1 MRTLIFLILLAI
13 VAFVAG
19 QVLFTV
25 DETQLAIVTRFGEPV
40 RDPIE
45 TPGLN
50 FKTPFIESVIYL
62 DKRLLIFDAPPSSL
76 LTKDKK
82 NLVIDVYARGRIVD
96 PLLFVQ
102 TVATERE
109 GANRAI
115 EIVASA
121 LREEIALDD
130 QSEIIKTSREA
141 VMNRIRDA
149 VAPRLDAFG
158 IKTVDVRLKRADFP
172 SEIAGSVY
180 ERMKAERKRIADRE
194 RAEGAKT
201 DAEVRSDVDRQ
212 AKIILSAAQRDAD
225 IIRGCGEAE
234 AIRIFAE
241 SLEQDPEFYT
251 FQRSLEL
258 SKTYLA
264 QNTTIVGSSAD
275 LGGMFENIR
284 QAASTAAEAPE
295 GGPSTAPAS
304 EDADSVCVRF
314 DMESAARKALSAR
327 LDVDRSAVDVTSMEP
342 ASWGDVSLGCPIPGE
357 TYAQV
362 VTSGFRLTL
371 AHESKVYEFHTNEDG
386 SVVVDCTPADAGDAG
401 ATEEASR
408 VEPRPGAFAATRQ
421 S

>member
-1 MRTLIFLILLAI
+1 MRVLIFLILVAAVVAVGTQI
-13 VAFVAG
+13 V
-19 QVLFTV
+19 FTV

-40 RDPIE
+40 RDPIQN
-45 TPGLN
+45 PGLN
-50 FKTPFIESVIYL
+50 FKTPFVESVIYL
-62 DKRLLIFDAPPSSL
+62 DKRLLLFDAPPSSL

-121 LREEIALDD
+121 LREEIALDN
-130 QSEIIKTSREA
+130 QSEIIRTSRED

-149 VAPRLDAFG
+149 VSPRLMPFG
-158 IKTVDVRLKRADFP
+158 IETVDVRLKRADFP
-172 SEIAGSVY
+172 AEIAASVF

-212 AKIILSAAQRDAD
+212 AKIIESAAQRDAD

-258 SKTYLA
+258 YKTYLT

-275 LGGMFENIR
+275 LGGMFESIR
-284 QAASTAAEAPE
+284 QAAFEAAEVPE
-295 GGPSTAPAS
+295 GKLSSTAPTIEGS
-304 EDADSVCVRF
+304 ESVCARF
-314 DMESAARKALSAR
+314 EIESAARKALATK
-327 LDVDRSAVDVTSMEP
+327 LDVDRSAIDVTSVEP

-357 TYAQV
+357 SYAQV
-362 VTSGFRLTL
+362 VTSGFRLAL
-371 AHESKVYEFHTNEDG
+371 AHESKLYVFHTNEDG
-386 SVVVDCTPADAGDAG
+386 SLVVDCTPIDTVDDVAG
-401 ATEEASR
+401 EASTIGPFPPIAS
-408 VEPRPGAFAATRQ
+408 PRPA
-421 S
+421 

>member
-1 MRTLIFLILLAI
+1 MRALIFLIL
-13 VAFVAG
+13 VAAVVAVG
-19 QVLFTV
+19 TQTVFTV

-40 RDPIE
+40 RDPIQN
-45 TPGLN
+45 PGLN
-50 FKTPFIESVIYL
+50 FKTPFVEAVIYL
-62 DKRLLIFDAPPSSL
+62 DKRLLLFDAPPSSL

-82 NLVIDVYARGRIVD
+82 NLLIDVYARGRIVD

-121 LREEIALDD
+121 LREEIALDN
-130 QSEIIKTSREA
+130 QSEIIRTSRED

-149 VAPRLDAFG
+149 VSPRLSPFG
-158 IKTVDVRLKRADFP
+158 IETVDVRLKRADFP
-172 SEIAGSVY
+172 PEIAASVF

-212 AKIILSAAQRDAD
+212 AKIIESAAQRDAD

-258 SKTYLA
+258 YKTYLT

-275 LGGMFENIR
+275 LGGMFESIR
-284 QAASTAAEAPE
+284 QAASKAAEVPE
-295 GGPSTAPAS
+295 GRLSTAPTV
-304 EDADSVCVRF
+304 EGADSVCVRF
-314 DMESAARKALSAR
+314 EIESAARKALATK
-327 LDVDRSAVDVTSMEP
+327 LDVDRSALDVTSMEP

-357 TYAQV
+357 SYAQV
-362 VTSGFRLTL
+362 VTSGFRLAL
-371 AHESKVYEFHTNEDG
+371 AHESKVYVFHTNENG
-386 SVVVDCTPADAGDAG
+386 FLVVDCTPIDTVDDVAG
-401 ATEEASR
+401 EASTIGPSPPIAS
-408 VEPRPGAFAATRQ
+408 PRPA
-421 S
+421 

>member
-1 MRTLIFLILLAI
+1 MRTLIFLILLAV

-45 TPGLN
+45 KPGLN

-130 QSEIIKTSREA
+130 QSEIIRTSRED
-141 VMNRIRDA
+141 VMNRILVA
-149 VAPRLDAFG
+149 VTPRLAPFG
-158 IKTVDVRLKRADFP
+158 IETVDVRLKRADFP
-172 SEIAGSVY
+172 NEIASSVF

-212 AKIILSAAQRDAD
+212 AKIIQSAAQRDAD

-241 SLEQDPEFYT
+241 ALEQDPEFYT

-258 SKTYLA
+258 YKTYLT

-275 LGGMFENIR
+275 LGGMFESIR
-284 QAASTAAEAPE
+284 QAASKAAEAPAD
-295 GGPSTAPAS
+295 GPSLAPPV
-304 EDADSVCVRF
+304 EGADTVCNRF
-314 DMESAARKALSAR
+314 EVESAARKALSTR
-327 LDVDRSAVDVTSMEP
+327 LDVDRSALDVTSREP
-342 ASWGDVSLGCPIPGE
+342 ETWGDASLGCPTPGE
-357 TYAQV
+357 SYAQV
-362 VTSGFRLTL
+362 VTSGFSLTL
-371 AHESKVYEFHTNEDG
+371 VHEGKVYEFHTNSDATQ
-386 SVVVDCTPADAGDAG
+386 VVDCTPSDTGDG
-401 ATEEASR
+401 GTTEETSR
-408 VEPRPGAFAATRQ
+408 AVSSSSSLSGARQ
-421 S
+421 G